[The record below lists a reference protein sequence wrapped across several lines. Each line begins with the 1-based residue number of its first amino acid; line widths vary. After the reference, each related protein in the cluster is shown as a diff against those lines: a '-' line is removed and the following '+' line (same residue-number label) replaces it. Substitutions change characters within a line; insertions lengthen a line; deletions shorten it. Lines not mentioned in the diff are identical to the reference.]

1 MSALHNNIPDNFS
14 VGYSDEIAGLTC
26 TVVILVGALGT
37 VLLGILAEK
46 TRKIVEIT
54 KLCCLGNIICVI
66 VMSYLLLLPDVGVYI
81 LISAGFL
88 GFFAIGVF
96 PLALEV
102 AVEATFPADQA
113 TVTCFIFFSS
123 SVQGVFLMTIENWLG
138 YPLPDKYQH
147 IETCT
152 LTLEGHSGEG
162 KGHLQPKD
170 YTYYLLFV
178 TLYLLVLIL
187 IYMFFFK
194 TELRRTIAGS
204 MRRQAVSFTRAEEK
218 DVESLIPGEKENNTV
233 RAISPMRRLIAT
245 RT

>member
-1 MSALHNNIPDNFS
+1 M
-14 VGYSDEIAGLTC
+14 AGLTC
-26 TVVILVGALGT
+26 TLVIIVGALGT
-37 VLLGILAEK
+37 VGLGILAEK

-66 VMSYLLLLPDVGVYI
+66 IMSYLLLLPDVSVYI

-88 GFFAIGVF
+88 GLFAIGVF

-113 TVTCFIFFSS
+113 TITCFIFFSS
-123 SVQGVFLMTIENWLG
+123 SVQGVFLMVIENWLG
-138 YPLPDKYQH
+138 YPLPEKYLE

-152 LTLEGHSGEG
+152 KVESLEGSSIS

-178 TLYLLVLIL
+178 TLYLLILIL

-194 TELRRTIAGS
+194 TELRRTIAGTV
-204 MRRQAVSFTRAEEK
+204 RRQTASFVTRTEQK
-218 DVESLIPGEKENNTV
+218 DVQSLLPGDEINAV
-233 RAISPMRRLIAT
+233 RAISPMRRLMAAC
-245 RT
+245 